1 MASVL
6 VEGLSLFRDVESIG
20 LPVTDLM
27 DLGTE
32 GMADLLPERLVDT
45 HGLFHGLLG
54 LVLIGKSLSSHQ
66 GSNGHNGSNESATG
80 LSMAGNP
87 SREGAPGSKHILAD
101 HADLFLQS
109 RKNSLCSAMIGHL
122 VLKGGFVNL
131 LKQLL
136 VICHFSSPGQDRVG
150 KS

>member
-6 VEGLSLFRDVESIG
+6 VEGLSLFRDMESIG

-32 GMADLLPERLVDT
+32 GIPDFLPERLVDT

-66 GSNGHNGSNESATG
+66 GSNGHQGSNESATR
-80 LSMAGNP
+80 LSMAGYP
-87 SREGAPGSKHILAD
+87 SREGAAGSKHILTD
-101 HADLFLQS
+101 HADLLLQS
-109 RKNSLCSAMIGHL
+109 RKNSLCSAMVGHL
-122 VLKGGFVNL
+122 VLKGCFVNL
-131 LKQLL
+131 LKQFLL
-136 VICHFSSPGQDRVG
+136 IFHLFLSRSG
-150 KS
+150 